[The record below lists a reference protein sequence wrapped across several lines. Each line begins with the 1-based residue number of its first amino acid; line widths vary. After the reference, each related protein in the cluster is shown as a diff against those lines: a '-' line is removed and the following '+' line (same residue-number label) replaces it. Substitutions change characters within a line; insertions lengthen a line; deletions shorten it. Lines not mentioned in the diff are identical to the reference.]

1 LSSLALALPFSI
13 RFVDPLSDAEVAI
26 HDGAAAADGEAAA
39 AWAAAA
45 AAGGGGAD
53 DGASGAPPEPI
64 ASLVASGSVPR
75 LVGDPERRFALQLAW
90 LRRYPKFASPCCGAP
105 MCFKCKTAGHHPG
118 RTCEEVQKAEAA
130 IGVQCC
136 PGCGVPT
143 VRAEGC
149 NHMICPCGHH
159 WQWQ

>member
-1 LSSLALALPFSI
+1 M
-13 RFVDPLSDAEVAI
+13 
-26 HDGAAAADGEAAA
+26 
-39 AWAAAA
+39 
-45 AAGGGGAD
+45 
-53 DGASGAPPEPI
+53 
-64 ASLVASGSVPR
+64 PR